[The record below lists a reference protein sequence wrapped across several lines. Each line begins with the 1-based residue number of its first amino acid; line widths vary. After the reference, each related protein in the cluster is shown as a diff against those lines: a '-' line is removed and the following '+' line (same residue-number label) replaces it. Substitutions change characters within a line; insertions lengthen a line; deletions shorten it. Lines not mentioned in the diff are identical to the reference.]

1 MFDGETETDVA
12 PAMQERV
19 RGVGLIMRRPQR
31 APNTMLV
38 HEATVYAK
46 EKGLDGEFHH
56 VAAGAYWETGADLGK
71 LEVLQGL
78 AEKSGLNWAELSPL
92 LEARHYRDQVFQEY
106 EAAKAKGV
114 GGTPTYMIGGQ
125 LLKGDVSLEELQAA
139 VAQAS
144 SS

>member
-1 MFDGETETDVA
+1 MFDGETETEVS
-12 PAMQERV
+12 PAMQERA
-19 RGVGLIMRRPQR
+19 RGAGLVMRRPRR
-31 APNTMLV
+31 APNTLLV

-56 VAAGAYWETGADLGK
+56 ITAGAYWETGADLGN

-92 LEARHYRDQVFQEY
+92 LEASHYRDRVFQEY
-106 EAAKAKGV
+106 EAAKEKGV
-114 GGTPTYMIGGQ
+114 AGTPTYLIGGDF
-125 LLKGDVSLEELQAA
+125 LRGDVSLEELQAA

-144 SS
+144 AS